1 MAETG
6 GKRSRKDS
14 GCAKPEVIWTT
25 GYVGTGITGP
35 NVWVVKGVVEEEP
48 QTHGYAVIK
57 AMWQHVCDGN
67 QSLCDLKIILNNA
80 GTGDHTVVIWCHRMF
95 FELR

>member
-1 MAETG
+1 MTDTG
-6 GKRSRKDS
+6 VKRARKNS
-14 GCAKPEVIWTT
+14 SCAKTEVIWTT

-35 NVWVVKGVVEEEP
+35 NVWVVKGVVEEDF
-48 QTHGYAVIK
+48 QTHSYAVIK

-67 QSLCDLKIILNNA
+67 LSRCEFKIIVDNPD
-80 GTGDHTVVIWCHRMF
+80 TGERVVIGCHRMF